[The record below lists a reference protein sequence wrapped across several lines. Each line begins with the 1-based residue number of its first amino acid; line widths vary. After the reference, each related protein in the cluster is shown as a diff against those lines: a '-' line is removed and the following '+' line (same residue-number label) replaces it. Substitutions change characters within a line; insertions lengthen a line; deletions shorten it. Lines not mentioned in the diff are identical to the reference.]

1 MKKLLAILLVLCM
14 VLAAAACGSKEAAA
28 PAADTKTEAAAP
40 AAEETL
46 KDKAAK
52 FNRKDQF
59 LTVGTGP
66 TSGIYFPI
74 GGAFATALKDY
85 GYQTSAEAHRS
96 EHPEH
101 PQGRLRDRHRHA
113 GRRHAGLHRLR
124 RL

>member
-1 MKKLLAILLVLCM
+1 MKKLIAVLLVLCM
-14 VLAAAACGSKEAAA
+14 VLAVAACGSKEAAA
-28 PAADTKTEAAAP
+28 PATDTKTEAAPA

-52 FNRKDQF
+52 FDRKNQF

-85 GYQTSAEAHRS
+85 GYQTSAEATNATGQNIQNILKVDC
-96 EHPEH
+96 EI
-101 PQGRLRDRHRHA
+101 A
-113 GRRHAGLHRLR
+113 IAM
-124 RL
+124 

>member
-1 MKKLLAILLVLCM
+1 MKKLLAILLVLCL

-59 LTVGTGP
+59 LTSAPCQQKTH
-66 TSGIYFPI
+66 
-74 GGAFATALKDY
+74 K
-85 GYQTSAEAHRS
+85 QTQDKNRQHGFS
-96 EHPEH
+96 
-101 PQGRLRDRHRHA
+101 DM
-113 GRRHAGLHRLR
+113 LHSLTPS
-124 RL
+124 